1 VGDGGVVGDASM
13 VGWILSNEFGV
24 KM

>member
-1 VGDGGVVGDASM
+1 VGDGGVVGDAY
-13 VGWILSNEFGV
+13 VVRWILSNEFGV